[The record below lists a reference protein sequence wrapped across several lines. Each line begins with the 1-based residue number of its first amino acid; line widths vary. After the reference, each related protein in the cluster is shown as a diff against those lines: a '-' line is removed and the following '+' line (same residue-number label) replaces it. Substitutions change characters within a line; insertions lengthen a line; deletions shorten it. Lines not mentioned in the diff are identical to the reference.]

1 MLRFVLDDGES
12 IGDLQVAATVEH
24 AVERAGEQVQL
35 TARAIA
41 GIMHGRD
48 TPAFPRSAWS
58 KCPGWGTC
66 MHVRFAEVRSA
77 AQRELLKQAGGT
89 GPR

>member
-1 MLRFVLDDGES
+1 M
-12 IGDLQVAATVEH
+12 QVSATVEN
-24 AVERAGEQVQL
+24 AAQRAGDQVQL

-41 GIMHGRD
+41 SIMHGLD

-66 MHVRFAEVRSA
+66 MHTRFSELRAV
-77 AQRELLKQAGGT
+77 AQKELLKQAGRS
-89 GPR
+89 GPL